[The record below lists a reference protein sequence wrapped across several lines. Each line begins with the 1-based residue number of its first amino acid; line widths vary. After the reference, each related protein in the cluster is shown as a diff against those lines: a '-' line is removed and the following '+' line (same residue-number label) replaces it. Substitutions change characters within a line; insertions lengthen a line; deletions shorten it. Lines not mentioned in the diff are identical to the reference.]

1 MSIYRKVRKAE
12 KHGAIAGATR
22 YLAMEQRGKQW
33 ATGGHESEVA
43 GAIADAWCKAA
54 DKSARKARGY
64 FHEESSKG
72 FRGEPYERVMA
83 YYYRGILYWMDGEP
97 ISPVDA
103 AALESA
109 LRSAE
114 PAVPP
119 AGTGPSRY
127 IQLPPLRVWGVP
139 VEGGP
144 AEPLDGWFA
153 FRGGNALSVLAIF
166 GLHPGRAGFTA
177 VEVGGLR
184 PTHLERADR
193 SALFAGALPG
203 AERAGLASIVGAEE
217 LLELAWRLSS

>member
-1 MSIYRKVRKAE
+1 MTAPARETPFTLVLGTIAPGRFPALRDGIAAAARDPRHRDAFLMVRE
-12 KHGAIAGATR
+12 VVELLREIEPDEG
-22 YLAMEQRGKQW
+22 LGKGIG
-33 ATGGHESEVA
+33 TM
-43 GAIADAWCKAA
+43 AA
-54 DKSARKARGY
+54 
-64 FHEESSKG
+64 FLHH
-72 FRGEPYERVMA
+72 A
-83 YYYRGILYWMDGEP
+83 YLYWMDGQP
-97 ISPVDA
+97 TSPVDE

-153 FRGGNALSVLAIF
+153 FRGGNTLSVLAIF

-184 PTHLERADR
+184 PTHLERADG

-203 AERAGLASIVGAEE
+203 AERAGLASIIGAEE